1 MDCGKTAPFVKV
13 IDSSKIEKNN
23 AVMPITFPNV
33 AYGNLKNQLRKLFY
47 LKMLQFGPMR
57 KMVFSRI

>member
-1 MDCGKTAPFVKV
+1 MDCDKTAPFVKV

>member
-1 MDCGKTAPFVKV
+1 MKKWTAIKTAPFKV

-57 KMVFSRI
+57 KMVF